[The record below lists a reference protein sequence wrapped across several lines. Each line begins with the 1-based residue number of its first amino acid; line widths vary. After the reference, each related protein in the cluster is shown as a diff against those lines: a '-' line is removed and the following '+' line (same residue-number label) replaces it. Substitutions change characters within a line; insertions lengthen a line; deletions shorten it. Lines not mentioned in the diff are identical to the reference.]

1 MQIGF
6 FEIEGWEKKIILKH
20 FSEDQVFFYFEK
32 LDSENLPRKI
42 AFDIISVFVDSRVDK
57 KVIDHFPRLKSI
69 STRSTGYNHIDLK
82 VCKKISVSN
91 VPAYG
96 RRTVAE
102 FTFGLLLSLTRKI
115 YLAADQI
122 KETGSFSKHGLR
134 GIDLTGKKLGI
145 IGTGKIGKEV
155 IKIAQGFDMEVIA
168 TDPYPDLD
176 FQEEYNFEYVSLE
189 YLLKRSD
196 VISVHCPLNAQTK
209 HLINKKNIG
218 LIKKGA
224 YLINTARGE
233 VTENEALVLALKQGI
248 LAGVGL
254 DVLEAEGE
262 IKDEL
267 NLLTKDHPKEAILK
281 DILYN
286 HILMKMPNV
295 IITPHNAFNSQ
306 EALERLLQRSIENIK
321 SVISGNPVNLV
332 RG

>member
-20 FSEDQVFFYFEK
+20 FSEDEVFFYSKK

-42 AFDIISVFVDSRVDK
+42 AFDIISVFVDSRIDK
-57 KVIDHFPRLKSI
+57 KVIDHFPRLKAI
-69 STRSTGYNHIDLK
+69 STRSTGYNHINLK
-82 VCKKISVSN
+82 ACKKISVSN

-96 RRTVAE
+96 KRTVAE

-115 YLAADQI
+115 YLAADQV

-134 GIDLTGKKLGI
+134 GVDLIGKKLGI
-145 IGTGKIGKEV
+145 IGTGKIGKEA
-155 IKIAQGFDMEVIA
+155 IKIAKGFGMEIIA

-176 FQEEYNFEYVSLE
+176 FQEEYDFEYVSLE
-189 YLLKRSD
+189 ELLKESD

-209 HLINKKNIG
+209 HLINKDNIG

-233 VTENEALVLALKQGI
+233 ITENEALVLALKQGI
-248 LAGVGL
+248 LAGAGL

-267 NLLTKDHPKEAILK
+267 NLLTEDHPKEEILK

-286 HILMKMPNV
+286 HILMEMPNV

-321 SVISGNPVNLV
+321 SVINGSPINLV
-332 RG
+332 GG